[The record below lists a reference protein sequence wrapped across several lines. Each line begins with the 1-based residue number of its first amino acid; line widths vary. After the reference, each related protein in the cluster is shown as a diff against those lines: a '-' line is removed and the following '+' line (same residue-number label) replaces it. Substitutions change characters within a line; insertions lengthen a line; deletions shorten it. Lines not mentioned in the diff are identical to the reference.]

1 MRLMMLLTLTIAVL
15 ILTSC
20 SEVLL
25 LSSIG
30 GTVVSQSPA
39 IKAYNGV
46 DALTI
51 MNTKKDIK
59 KHAYDKIK
67 KLDRD
72 RGTNLATGISLDLS
86 DDGQPSDDSRREGG
100 AF

>member
-1 MRLMMLLTLTIAVL
+1 MKKVIFYVL
-15 ILTSC
+15 ILTLLTNC

-25 LSSIG
+25 ISSIG

-51 MNTKKDIK
+51 MKTKKDIK
-59 KHAYDKIK
+59 KHVYDKLK
-67 KLDRD
+67 GENDR
-72 RGTNLATGISLDLS
+72 
-86 DDGQPSDDSRREGG
+86 
-100 AF
+100 

>member
-1 MRLMMLLTLTIAVL
+1 MVLTLTIAVL

-51 MNTKKDIK
+51 MKTKKDIK
-59 KHAYDKIK
+59 KHAHDKLK
-67 KLDRD
+67 KIND
-72 RGTNLATGISLDLS
+72 
-86 DDGQPSDDSRREGG
+86 
-100 AF
+100 

>member
-1 MRLMMLLTLTIAVL
+1 MKNLVMMIMVLT
-15 ILTSC
+15 LTSC

-39 IKAYNGV
+39 IKAYNGM

-51 MNTKKDIK
+51 MKTKKDIK
-59 KHAYDKIK
+59 QHAYEKIK
-67 KLDRD
+67 
-72 RGTNLATGISLDLS
+72 N
-86 DDGQPSDDSRREGG
+86 EGNNNKQKEEYN
-100 AF
+100 AKNNN